1 MLRLVR
7 CGMMVR
13 CAAPKSLTVPM
24 GTMKNMPIEREKFS
38 EQVARKEL
46 AEEARYI
53 REMEED
59 IARAEKVAKSRDGV
73 KKPKKEKVEEPT
85 QSMIFYLL
93 SFNCS
98 L

>member
-13 CAAPKSLTVPM
+13 NAAPKSFAASM

-73 KKPKKEKVEEPT
+73 KKPKKDKVEEPA
-85 QSMIFYLL
+85 QSTNFYIV
-93 SFNCS
+93 
-98 L
+98 